1 MKRKQVIFDFRRF
14 FTILKNHPEADRHE
28 MVYNATHGETDD
40 IKLLTEEEY
49 KALCEKLEGKD
60 KAKVEWKSAGSN
72 LLHLLQL
79 IGVNTA
85 DWDTV
90 DEYLKNPRIYSGICP
105 YPKRYKETTTEE
117 RELIKKKI
125 HSILDK
131 DKAKGIDRSIPKYK
145 LN

>member
-14 FTILKNHPEADRHE
+14 FTILKKHPEADRHE
-28 MVYNATHGETDD
+28 MVYNATYGETDD

-49 KALCEKLEGKD
+49 KALCKELEGKD
-60 KAKVEWKSAGSN
+60 KDKEKRKSVGSD

-85 DWDTV
+85 DWDAV
-90 DEYLKNPRIYSGICP
+90 DEYLKNPQIYSGICP
-105 YPKRYKETTTEE
+105 YPKRYIETTTDE
-117 RELIKKKI
+117 RKLIMNKL
-125 HSILDK
+125 HSIRRK
-131 DKAKGIDRSIPKYK
+131 DEAKGIDRSIPKYK